1 MNKLIAIVIA
11 TVCTL
16 FYCTTYSFAQ
26 GTLPRIGV
34 RKWTIDSLRG
44 NLSTAVAYARNADRL
59 FVGTWVGSVLVVDT
73 KAGRIIDTIKTS
85 DYPGIWNQIKN
96 SPQQIVSDLA
106 TTYDGRLI
114 VFGIE
119 YISTTIMV
127 EYPSKR
133 LLDSAEMGLGN
144 NAHRMPQ
151 WLYVS
156 PKGTFVAMQDVLI
169 NRKNGM
175 QWQIPYQKS
184 RISFDTAETVAAYNT
199 VSTYGGISYTQFV
212 ALQYLDD
219 TTRAPIQTNLWG
231 TPTLS
236 ADGTKLMTA
245 GAAWAVNSKL
255 PGLRAKAVVMNIAD
269 SRILWQIYGDDD
281 SPDQIDFE
289 RFAWNSN
296 GTLFYGRRHS
306 ASLPSDERNRL
317 YRWDVGSNA
326 PNAIVDDRLVCG
338 YGFQPIFND
347 DMSEAYTCRGES
359 KGPIY
364 AVEFS
369 NTGTTVPYSG
379 LTGSDTIY
387 PNPTNGSVTV
397 RWEWP
402 DEAVHWQAISP
413 TGQLVDYGSAAQD
426 GNAVHIILANDL
438 ATGQYTLLVRDALA
452 RHVQR
457 FTVVKI

>member
-85 DYPGIWNQIKN
+85 DYPEIWNQIKN

-151 WLYVS
+151 
-156 PKGTFVAMQDVLI
+156 
-169 NRKNGM
+169 
-175 QWQIPYQKS
+175 
-184 RISFDTAETVAAYNT
+184 
-199 VSTYGGISYTQFV
+199 
-212 ALQYLDD
+212 
-219 TTRAPIQTNLWG
+219 
-231 TPTLS
+231 
-236 ADGTKLMTA
+236 
-245 GAAWAVNSKL
+245 
-255 PGLRAKAVVMNIAD
+255 
-269 SRILWQIYGDDD
+269 
-281 SPDQIDFE
+281 
-289 RFAWNSN
+289 
-296 GTLFYGRRHS
+296 
-306 ASLPSDERNRL
+306 
-317 YRWDVGSNA
+317 
-326 PNAIVDDRLVCG
+326 
-338 YGFQPIFND
+338 
-347 DMSEAYTCRGES
+347 
-359 KGPIY
+359 
-364 AVEFS
+364 
-369 NTGTTVPYSG
+369 
-379 LTGSDTIY
+379 
-387 PNPTNGSVTV
+387 
-397 RWEWP
+397 
-402 DEAVHWQAISP
+402 
-413 TGQLVDYGSAAQD
+413 
-426 GNAVHIILANDL
+426 
-438 ATGQYTLLVRDALA
+438 
-452 RHVQR
+452 
-457 FTVVKI
+457 